1 MTIKIIVNFT
11 NNDFLTT
18 SINCT
23 LKEAKECYIGQSF
36 TDSNENTRQGVNV
49 YLYDEWKESVLQYC
63 MDNNNTVLNFDDY
76 RQLMTFKTHQNEMI
90 TVTYDEVNNS
100 MSAIKGW
107 TFGDLMGNGWGN
119 PLYDTKEKAINMAKQ
134 FFKSSE
140 GRFIEVGYLININNQ
155 LNVVKT
161 ENIIF

>member
-11 NNDFLTT
+11 DNDFLTT

-23 LKEAKECYIGQSF
+23 LKEAKEYYVGHSF
-36 TDSNENTRQGVNV
+36 TDNNENTRQVVNV

-76 RQLMTFKTHQNEMI
+76 RQLMTFKNSQNNMI

-100 MSAIKGW
+100 MNAIKGW
-107 TFGDLMGNGWGN
+107 TFGDLMGNGWEN
-119 PLYDTKEKAINMAKQ
+119 PLYETKEKAINMAKQ

-140 GRFIEVGYLININNQ
+140 WRFIEVGYLININNQ

-161 ENIIF
+161 ENIVF